1 MTRRGEMLN
10 SSRSA
15 CRWMMSSLKKSL
27 TASATG
33 WRTPWKP
40 TRLGPS
46 RPCIRA
52 TTRRSSQIMTTT
64 MTMG

>member
-1 MTRRGEMLN
+1 MTRTGEMLK
-10 SSRSA
+10 RSLSA
-15 CRWMMSSLKKSL
+15 RRCMMSSLKKSL

-40 TRLGPS
+40 TRFGPS